1 MTTWRTSADR
11 NFWQKTWRLA
21 LPVSMQSMLFALLG
35 LVDVLMVSKLGE
47 SPVAAVGIG
56 NRIFFF
62 NLLLVVGVSGAV
74 GVLAAQY
81 FGAGRMDGVR
91 RTLLQSWVCAIVFT
105 LPFAIIYRL
114 FPQQIVSVIS
124 DQADFV
130 MQIGRAHV
138 LTPVT

>member
-11 NFWQKTWRLA
+11 IFWQKTWRLA

-114 FPQQIVSVIS
+114 FPQQIN
-124 DQADFV
+124 
-130 MQIGRAHV
+130 
-138 LTPVT
+138 